1 MMGSAELSAKERAV
15 LFALLAEARKLS
27 NPELE
32 DRIGFRLDGKE
43 RRKLEELKLVDR
55 ERPGRAFEFELSDAG
70 WRWCANELSAGP
82 ASRASY
88 LERTLYVILGG
99 LDRYLDRSDQSLADI
114 FRLVNGEPSETLD
127 IPARVRAGYQA
138 LTQEPGEFVPLV
150 ELRASV
156 GEIPRADLD
165 SALDR
170 MYRAQEINLIPES
183 NQQTLTD
190 ADRES
195 ALRVGG
201 ENKHLISIER
211 P

>member
-55 ERPGRAFEFELSDAG
+55 ERPGR
-70 WRWCANELSAGP
+70 ANELSAGP